1 MDIRTFQ
8 KKLTDVCLLAKEQE
22 QMLTADQV
30 QNSFADM
37 NLEQQQ
43 LQEIYKYLKTQ
54 GIRVSGAE
62 FEENVSPQQT
72 AKEENGKKTQNE
84 AKAGGC
90 LKDIENPCLTDTD
103 RAYLHSYEESL
114 KENNENLSQYMLEA
128 ARMTAELYRDGMSL
142 PDLIQE
148 ANVALLMIL
157 AEEGAQQRSSEDL
170 LLALKKGIKDAVN
183 LQDEQNFGDDY
194 LVSKVQ
200 RLDSVLKEL
209 TDEEEGEPKFS
220 VEELAIMLDM
230 DIDEMKD
237 VIRLTGEI

>member
-1 MDIRTFQ
+1 MDIQTFQ
-8 KKLTDVCLLAKEQE
+8 KKLTEVCLLAKEHE
-22 QMLTADQV
+22 QILTADQV

-37 NLEQQQ
+37 NLEQVQF
-43 LQEIYKYLKTQ
+43 QEIYKYLKTQ
-54 GIRVSGAE
+54 GIRVSGTE
-62 FEENVSPQQT
+62 LEENASLQQT
-72 AKEENGKKTQNE
+72 EEKNEKAQDE
-84 AKAGGC
+84 AKAAGS
-90 LKDIENPCLTDTD
+90 LKDIENPCLTDAD
-103 RAYLHSYEESL
+103 RVYLHSYEESL
-114 KENNENLSQYMLEA
+114 KENEATLSCYMLEA

-148 ANVALLMIL
+148 ANVVLLMLL
-157 AEEGAQQRSSEDL
+157 AEEEAQQRSSEEL
-170 LLALKKGIKDAVN
+170 LQALKKGIKDAVN
-183 LQDEQNFGDDY
+183 QQDEQNFGDDY

-209 TDEEEGEPKFS
+209 TDEDEGEPKFS

>member
-1 MDIRTFQ
+1 MDIQTFQ
-8 KKLTDVCLLAKEQE
+8 KKLTEVCLLAKEHE
-22 QMLTADQV
+22 QVLTSEQV

-37 NLEQQQ
+37 NLDQAQF
-43 LQEIYKYLKTQ
+43 QEIYKYLKTQ

-62 FEENVSPQQT
+62 FEENVSSQQIS
-72 AKEENGKKTQNE
+72 EEEKKAQNE
-84 AKAGGC
+84 AKGSGH
-90 LKDIENPCLTDTD
+90 LKDIENPCLTDKD
-103 RAYLHSYEESL
+103 RTYLQSYEESL
-114 KENNENLSQYMLEA
+114 KENEANLSHYMFEA

-157 AEEGAQQRSSEDL
+157 AEEGTQQRSSEDL
-170 LLALKKGIKDAVN
+170 LQALKKGIKDAVN
-183 LQDEQNFGDDY
+183 QQDEQNFGDDY

-209 TDEEEGEPKFS
+209 TDGEEGELKFS

-237 VIRLTGEI
+237 VIRLTGDL

>member
-1 MDIRTFQ
+1 MDIQTFQ
-8 KKLTDVCLLAKEQE
+8 KKLTEVCLLAKEHE
-22 QMLTADQV
+22 QMLTVDQV
-30 QNSFADM
+30 QNSFVDM
-37 NLEQQQ
+37 NLDQVQ

-62 FEENVSPQQT
+62 LEENASLQQT
-72 AKEENGKKTQNE
+72 EEKNEKAQNE
-84 AKAGGC
+84 AKATGS
-90 LKDIENPCLTDTD
+90 LKDIENPCLTDAD

-114 KENNENLSQYMLEA
+114 KENEANLSRYMLEA

-148 ANVALLMIL
+148 ANVALLMLL
-157 AEEGAQQRSSEDL
+157 AEEEAQQRSSEDL
-170 LLALKKGIKDAVN
+170 LQALKKGIKDAVN
-183 LQDEQNFGDDY
+183 QQDEQNFGDDY

-209 TDEEEGEPKFS
+209 TDEDAGEPKFS

>member
-1 MDIRTFQ
+1 MDIQTFQ
-8 KKLTDVCLLAKEQE
+8 KKLTEVCLLAKEHE
-22 QMLTADQV
+22 QILTADQV
-30 QNSFADM
+30 QNCFADM
-37 NLEQQQ
+37 NLEQIQ

-62 FEENVSPQQT
+62 LEENTLSQQT
-72 AKEENGKKTQNE
+72 EEKDEKTQNE
-84 AKAGGC
+84 AKTVGS
-90 LKDIENPCLTDTD
+90 LKDIKNPCLTDAD

-114 KENNENLSQYMLEA
+114 KENEANLSCYMLEA

-148 ANVALLMIL
+148 ANVALLMLL
-157 AEEGAQQRSSEDL
+157 AEEEAQQRSPEEL
-170 LLALKKGIKDAVN
+170 LRALKKGIKEAVN
-183 LQDEQNFGDDY
+183 QQDEQNFGDDY

-209 TDEEEGEPKFS
+209 TDEDEGEPKFS

-237 VIRLTGEI
+237 VIRLTGDI

>member
-1 MDIRTFQ
+1 MDIQTFQ
-8 KKLTDVCLLAKEQE
+8 KKLTEVCLLAKEHE
-22 QMLTADQV
+22 QILTADQV

-37 NLEQQQ
+37 NLEQVQF
-43 LQEIYKYLKTQ
+43 QEIYKYLKTQ
-54 GIRVSGAE
+54 GIRVSGTE
-62 FEENVSPQQT
+62 LEENASLQQT
-72 AKEENGKKTQNE
+72 KEEKGEKDQNE
-84 AKAGGC
+84 ARAVAS
-90 LKDIENPCLTDTD
+90 LKDIENPCLTDAD

-114 KENNENLSQYMLEA
+114 KENEANLSRYMLEA

-170 LLALKKGIKDAVN
+170 LKALKKGIKDAVN
-183 LQDEQNFGDDY
+183 QQDEQNFGDDY

-209 TDEEEGEPKFS
+209 TDEDAGEPKFS

-237 VIRLTGEI
+237 VIRLTGDI

>member
-1 MDIRTFQ
+1 MDIQTFQ
-8 KKLTDVCLLAKEQE
+8 KKLTEVCLLAKEHE
-22 QMLTADQV
+22 QMLTVDQV
-30 QNSFADM
+30 QNSFVDM
-37 NLEQQQ
+37 NLDQVQ

-62 FEENVSPQQT
+62 LEENASLQQT
-72 AKEENGKKTQNE
+72 EEKNEKAQNE
-84 AKAGGC
+84 AKATGS
-90 LKDIENPCLTDTD
+90 LKDIENPCLTDAD

-114 KENNENLSQYMLEA
+114 KENEANLSRYMLEA

-148 ANVALLMIL
+148 ANVALLMLL
-157 AEEGAQQRSSEDL
+157 AEEEAQQRSSEDL
-170 LLALKKGIKDAVN
+170 LQALKKGIKDAVN
-183 LQDEQNFGDDY
+183 QQDEQNFGDDY

-209 TDEEEGEPKFS
+209 TDEDEGEPKFS

-237 VIRLTGEI
+237 VIRLTGDI